1 MSILHRR
8 RKIKDRWK
16 QREAS
21 GERCSAPHEYAR
33 ASERVHDAGEPATA
47 VPDPARPRRKRKVKA
62 KRKAKP
68 AAAVA

>member
-8 RKIKDRWK
+8 RQVKERWK

-21 GERCSAPHEYAR
+21 GERCSAPHEYVR
-33 ASERVHDAGEPATA
+33 ASHRHIDNPPPAADTK
-47 VPDPARPRRKRKVKA
+47 PKPRA

-68 AAAVA
+68 KAKRA